1 LYAHAATVADM
12 PTDTDPRTVVPTRT
26 FSLAEAAEILCGACG
41 PAEQKWLRERLIG
54 NAEPQL
60 SGYKVQRRWRMTEDD
75 LIAAIDTLRPKRNHV
90 RIPALTSMT
99 ARSQRRLAV

>member
-1 LYAHAATVADM
+1 M
-12 PTDTDPRTVVPTRT
+12 PTDTVPQTGVPTRT
-26 FSLAEAAEILCGACG
+26 FSLAEAAEILCGSSG

-54 NAEPQL
+54 NAQPQL
-60 SGYKVQRRWRMTEDD
+60 SGYKVQRRWRMTEAD
-75 LIAAIDTLRPKRNHV
+75 LTAAIETLRPKRSHV